1 MAEPLQWWFHP
12 HSTPHDFVD
21 GEIGDMTM
29 PKKLEYR
36 VLAAVLAAGIALAPV
51 AISFPAWSD
60 AGHGKEGSTAAKA
73 AKGEGAKPK
82 SSHKPVMVR
91 LKLPKMD
98 SRKGMLIFASKGCV
112 TCHSINGV
120 GGHNSARLDAHSMK
134 PVMNPFEFVA
144 KMWTMAP
151 AMIAAQEEALGEQ
164 ITFTGAEIANII
176 AFVHDDAQQ
185 HRFTEA
191 MIPPNIK
198 KVMKHTHGGTPA
210 HTKGAGHG
218 GGGMMMGK

>member
-1 MAEPLQWWFHP
+1 MGPHDWWFYPQH
-12 HSTPHDFVD
+12 TPHDFVD

-29 PKKLEYR
+29 PKKLECL
-36 VLAAVLAAGIALAPV
+36 VLAAVLTAGIALAPL
-51 AISFPAWSD
+51 AGSMPAWAD
-60 AGHGKEGSTAAKA
+60 AGHGKEASKA
-73 AKGEGAKPK
+73 AKVKPAKSKGA
-82 SSHKPVMVR
+82 HKPVMVR

-98 SRKGMLIFASKGCV
+98 SRKGMFIFASKGCV

-151 AMIAAQEEALGEQ
+151 AMIAAQEEALGDQ

-185 HRFTEA
+185 HKFTEA

-198 KVMKHTHGGTPA
+198 KFMKHTHGATPA

-218 GGGMMMGK
+218 RGGMMMGK